1 MQSIVLQRIAHYHTD
16 LRKCFIV
23 EQCQPIGETSTKR
36 FWRLHKFVVTT
47 TKQADSAEFSITPY
61 VISIWPLHLASTMQP
76 RQFSCLCDNASIRG
90 RWMMINYLEPAL
102 KDMGKSSVPITRV
115 FDLANGQR
123 CMGAITTHYG
133 EAFLLRVTEEVATIF
148 IRSLHYSYTT
158 ITVKW
163 NVWEFS
169 NCHLG
174 YGPRCLMQ
182 GEIRF
187 KQYDDSKI
195 LVKKLDDNRVLIE
208 HNFPFNANMLNEDRG
223 NKIGLAM
230 ISTKCSYSN
239 VCIKDVKPI
248 WTRNDY
254 LRGTVPLFSSKRILV
269 VFEKEWTVHSIRD
282 GAILARIN
290 LKALCIRLKAIHMPD
305 TILYNSLFSL
315 CIGRFILYY
324 SMPDGAFTVIDLI
337 HSKHTKN
344 LGKTNSEYLYKTS
357 YGRRAIQQQQQQ
369 PYETKLIWIPIREQK
384 YQHDT
389 SVKEM
394 PLILAYGLPP
404 LRNWDHWELSEIFK
418 GWANLILTHTTH
430 TYKLW

>member
-1 MQSIVLQRIAHYHTD
+1 MHY
-16 LRKCFIV
+16 F
-23 EQCQPIGETSTKR
+23 
-36 FWRLHKFVVTT
+36 
-47 TKQADSAEFSITPY
+47 
-61 VISIWPLHLASTMQP
+61 HLATASSFNYATTS
-76 RQFSCLCDNASIRG
+76 FSCLCDNASIRG

-102 KDMGKSSVPITRV
+102 KDMGKFSVLITRV

-133 EAFLLRVTEEVATIF
+133 EAFLLRVTEETATIF
-148 IRSLHYSYTT
+148 IKSLHYSYTT

-187 KQYDDSKI
+187 KKYEGYVVF
-195 LVKKLDDNRVLIE
+195 VKKLDDNRVLIE
-208 HNFPFNANMLNEDRG
+208 HNFPFNANMLNEHRG
-223 NKIGLAM
+223 NETGLAM

-239 VCIKDVKPI
+239 VCIKD
-248 WTRNDY
+248 
-254 LRGTVPLFSSKRILV
+254 
-269 VFEKEWTVHSIRD
+269 
-282 GAILARIN
+282 
-290 LKALCIRLKAIHMPD
+290 
-305 TILYNSLFSL
+305 
-315 CIGRFILYY
+315 
-324 SMPDGAFTVIDLI
+324 
-337 HSKHTKN
+337 
-344 LGKTNSEYLYKTS
+344 
-357 YGRRAIQQQQQQ
+357 QQQQ

-418 GWANLILTHTTH
+418 DWANLILTHTTH
-430 TYKLW
+430 AYKLW